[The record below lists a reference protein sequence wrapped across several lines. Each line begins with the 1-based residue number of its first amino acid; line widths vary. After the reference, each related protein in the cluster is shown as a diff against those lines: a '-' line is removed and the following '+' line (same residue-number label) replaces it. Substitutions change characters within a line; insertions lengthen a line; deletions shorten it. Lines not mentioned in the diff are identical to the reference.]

1 VTTIEP
7 AAPGWNGPCQLLALD
22 GGGLRGMFSAAVLAG
37 LEEDL
42 GTPIADHVDLIA
54 GTSTGGL
61 IALGLGAGLTA
72 RELVELYISL
82 GPRTFSNPLRWKAV
96 RQLVRPKYRASALRN
111 ALQETFG
118 DRLLRDSTKRLV
130 VPAYDLGRD
139 EVYLFKTPHHP
150 RLRRDWRVP
159 MWEVAMATSA
169 APTYLPAHRLG
180 RDRVRLVDGGV
191 WANNPTIVAI
201 AEATSMLGANIQDIR
216 VLSLG
221 TTSDLTHRSSRLDR
235 GGLLRWGLTGSAVDV
250 ILRGQSYGAYTQAI
264 HLLGPD
270 DVLRLDPVVPP
281 RLQRLDRVEVDD
293 ILGWAASES
302 RKIAPLVA
310 ERFIAH
316 RPMPYAP
323 EQTEHLAKEASLD

>member
-1 VTTIEP
+1 MIPVEP
-7 AAPGWNGPCQLLALD
+7 APPAWSGPCQLLALD

-37 LEEDL
+37 LEDDL
-42 GTPIADHVDLIA
+42 GTPIAEHVDLVA

-61 IALGLGAGLTA
+61 IALALGAGMTA
-72 RELVELYISL
+72 RELVELYVSL
-82 GPRTFSNPLRWKAV
+82 GPRTFSNPLRWKTV
-96 RQLVRPKYRASALRN
+96 RHLVRPKYHASPLRR
-111 ALQETFG
+111 ALQDQFG
-118 DRLLRDSTKRLV
+118 NRLLRDSTKRLV

-159 MWEVAMATSA
+159 MWEVAIATSA
-169 APTYLPAHRLG
+169 APTFLPAHRLG

-201 AEATSMLGANIQDIR
+201 AEAVSMLGAKVQDIR

-221 TTSDLTHRSSRLDR
+221 TTSDLRHRSRRLDR

-250 ILRGQSYGAYTQAI
+250 ILRGQSFGAYTQAI

-270 DVLRLDPVVPP
+270 DVLRLDPAVPP
-281 RLQRLDRVEVDD
+281 RLQRLDRIDVDD

-302 RKIAPLVA
+302 RKLAPRVA

-316 RPMPYAP
+316 RPRPYTP
-323 EQTEHLAKEASLD
+323 HRTEHPIGEGSQD